1 VTLSGYA
8 ARMIAAHR
16 PSQPILAVSN
26 DPAAARS
33 FNLYAGVEGI
43 HVDIEFSRT
52 SADHIV
58 DCLEELWHRGKLN
71 DDDLIVVSS
80 VSYPKSGNRM
90 NFLQTHKVS
99 DLVETLSWTM

>member
-1 VTLSGYA
+1 
-8 ARMIAAHR
+8 MIASYR

-26 DPAAARS
+26 DPVAARS
-33 FNLYAGVEGI
+33 FNLFAGVEGI
-43 HVDIEFSRT
+43 HLDIEFSKT

-58 DCLEELWHRGKLN
+58 KCLEELWRRGHLQ
-71 DDDLIVVSS
+71 DEDMTLVSS

-99 DLVETLSWTM
+99 DLVETLSWTK